1 MWSLA
6 CMVFELVTGDF
17 LFEPRAGK
25 DYNRDED
32 HLAQMIELLGRIPR
46 SIATGGKH
54 SREYFT
60 RDGRLRHIHRL
71 NIWPMEKVLMEKYR
85 LHASEVRLIE
95 NDIYFIFVCIVKR
108 CSRILAMKTTL
119 ETYSSM
125 MIHKTNIFR
134 LQFSELS
141 NYYWHTLTFA
151 FLFFLFSPALPLKTA
166 WCPQLT
172 FISSFLTSF
181 PLQAHGLRD
190 FLVPMLNFV
199 PGKRATAYECLQ
211 HPWLLGEL
219 PDVPPPVKD
228 GDDINDRADRGG
240 ASRGHGGGKGPGR
253 SRSRTRST
261 SAKRSR
267 SPSRWCSLQK
277 SYVMVTRKE

>member
-1 MWSLA
+1 MVIFYLTLLHQYSKKIYKKMFIVFQVILGSPYNTSADMWSLA

-166 WCPQLT
+166 
-172 FISSFLTSF
+172 
-181 PLQAHGLRD
+181 
-190 FLVPMLNFV
+190 
-199 PGKRATAYECLQ
+199 
-211 HPWLLGEL
+211 
-219 PDVPPPVKD
+219 
-228 GDDINDRADRGG
+228 
-240 ASRGHGGGKGPGR
+240 
-253 SRSRTRST
+253 
-261 SAKRSR
+261 
-267 SPSRWCSLQK
+267 
-277 SYVMVTRKE
+277 